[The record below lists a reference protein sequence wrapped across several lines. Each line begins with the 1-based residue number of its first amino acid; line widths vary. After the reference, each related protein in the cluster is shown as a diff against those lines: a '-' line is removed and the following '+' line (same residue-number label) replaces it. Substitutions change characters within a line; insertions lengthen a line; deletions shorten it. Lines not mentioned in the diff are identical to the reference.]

1 MVNNTIIVRLLD
13 GKEIELAS
21 DSPDLKSLVQVIVE
35 NRDAIDPEKIVVEC
49 DDDYFD
55 SAGFAEIISV
65 AVKSF
70 LDELGIDKEKLATA
84 LSELKEETN

>member
-21 DSPDLKSLVQVIVE
+21 DSPDLKSLVQAIVE

-49 DDDYFD
+49 DDERFD
-55 SAGFAEIISV
+55 SVDFAEIISV

-70 LDELGIDKEKLATA
+70 LDELRIDKEKLETA
-84 LSELKEETN
+84 LSELEE

>member
-21 DSPDLKSLVQVIVE
+21 DSPDLKNLVQVIVE

-49 DDDYFD
+49 DDEHFD
-55 SAGFAEIISV
+55 SAGFAEIITV

-70 LDELGIDKEKLATA
+70 LDELRIDKEKLETA
-84 LSELKEETN
+84 LLEFKE

>member
-21 DSPDLKSLVQVIVE
+21 DSPDLKSLVQAIVE

-49 DDDYFD
+49 DDERFD
-55 SAGFAEIISV
+55 SVGFAEIISV

-70 LDELGIDKEKLATA
+70 LDELRIDKEKLETA
-84 LSELKEETN
+84 LLELEE

>member
-21 DSPDLKSLVQVIVE
+21 DSPDLKSLVQAIVE

-49 DDDYFD
+49 DDERFD
-55 SAGFAEIISV
+55 SVSFAEIISV

-70 LDELGIDKEKLATA
+70 LDELRIDKEKLETA
-84 LSELKEETN
+84 LSELEE

>member
-1 MVNNTIIVRLLD
+1 MVSNTIIVRLLD

-21 DSPDLKSLVQVIVE
+21 DSPDLKSLVQAIVE

-49 DDDYFD
+49 DDERFD
-55 SAGFAEIISV
+55 SVGIAEIISV

-70 LDELGIDKEKLATA
+70 LDELRIDKEKLETA
-84 LSELKEETN
+84 LSELEE

>member
-21 DSPDLKSLVQVIVE
+21 DSPDLKSLVQAIVE
-35 NRDAIDPEKIVVEC
+35 NRDAIDPEMIVVEC
-49 DDDYFD
+49 DDERFD
-55 SAGFAEIISV
+55 SVGFAEIISV

-70 LDELGIDKEKLATA
+70 LDELRIDKEKLETA
-84 LSELKEETN
+84 LSELEE

>member
-49 DDDYFD
+49 DDERFD
-55 SAGFAEIISV
+55 SVGF

-70 LDELGIDKEKLATA
+70 LDELRIDKEKLETA
-84 LSELKEETN
+84 LSELKE

>member
-49 DDDYFD
+49 DDERVD
-55 SAGFAEIISV
+55 SVGFAEIISV
-65 AVKSF
+65 AVTSF
-70 LDELGIDKEKLATA
+70 LDELRIDKEKLEIA
-84 LSELKEETN
+84 LSELKE